1 MRAPKTAAR
10 ATVNLMLAVLAL
22 IIVAGVAGA
31 YLLYFAL

>member
-22 IIVAGVAGA
+22 IILCGIAGA
-31 YLLYFAL
+31 YFLYAAL